1 MARSSRRW
9 RLLTPFAIA
18 GIFGLVAWV
27 PTLSA
32 AAAPPSLPAISAHD
46 LLVKVQ
52 QAHVPGLSGVVQW
65 SANLGLP
72 DLGALGLST
81 GGSGFD
87 PTSLL
92 SGTHQIE
99 VWDNGTDQ
107 QRLALPRTL
116 GEFDIVHNGSQVWS
130 YDSDTDQVTRWVAP
144 AQSGHAGS
152 SRSASGSD
160 SADQKAAA
168 PAGGAPL
175 TPDQVATRI
184 LSTLSPSTA
193 VTVSQ
198 PVDVAHHPAY
208 VLTLAPAP
216 GSAGAATSTISRVTL
231 AVDAANGLPLRVQV
245 FAKGLKSPALS
256 LGYTQVSFHAVGASE
271 FRAPTGTS
279 QVTKTA
285 QVPAVGS
292 RADRTGS
299 PDRRVSTFGASWAG
313 VVKADQVDLGVDS
326 RALDAATTPV
336 QTAAGPARLLQT
348 NVINVLI
355 LPGGGIGSGSATVVA
370 GFVTPAALEA
380 AASHP

>member
-9 RLLTPFAIA
+9 RLLTPLAIA

-52 QAHVPGLSGVVQW
+52 QAHVPGLSGVVEW

-72 DLGALGLST
+72 DLGSLGLST

-116 GEFDIVHNGSQVWS
+116 GEFDIIHNGDQVWS

-144 AQSGHAGS
+144 A
-152 SRSASGSD
+152 RSASASGAG

-168 PAGGAPL
+168 PAGGAAL

-184 LSTLSPSTA
+184 LSTVSPSTA
-193 VTVSQ
+193 VTVSA
-198 PVDVAHHPAY
+198 PVDVAHHAAY
-208 VLTLAPAP
+208 VLTLTPAP

-245 FAKGLKSPALS
+245 FAKGLKGPALS
-256 LGYTQVSFHAVGASE
+256 LGYTKVSFHAVGASE

-285 QVPAVGS
+285 QVPAMGS
-292 RADRTGS
+292 RAGRTGS
-299 PDRRVSTFGASWAG
+299 PDQRVSTFGASWAG
-313 VVKADQVDLGVDS
+313 VIKMDQVHLGVDS

-380 AASHP
+380 AASQP